1 MISLI
6 LAAILAQGQAQQLNQ
21 DKPKDDAQKKPD
33 VTVVIVPHTI
43 PAGSKIR
50 FVVRDGGVYLMLGAS
65 GVEIPVPGGG
75 ASGCLGDPVKALDQR
90 QDATKP
96 KEKEKKP

>member
-33 VTVVIVPHTI
+33 VTVVIVPDTI

-50 FVVRDGGVYLMLGAS
+50 FVVRDGGVYLMLGAT

-75 ASGCLGDPVKALDQR
+75 ASGCLGDKDKKEP
-90 QDATKP
+90 
-96 KEKEKKP
+96 EKEKKP